1 MFANDVAKTDWLQR
15 IRAEYMELPGMV
27 LTEAQVKR
35 LWGLD
40 AGTCR
45 TLLDE
50 LVRSGFLRR
59 NRTHGYVRAH
69 TY

>member
-1 MFANDVAKTDWLQR
+1 MMASEVSKADWLRR
-15 IRAEYMELPGMV
+15 IRAEYTELPGMV
-27 LTEAQVKR
+27 LTESQVKR

-50 LVRSGFLRR
+50 LVRSGFLK
-59 NRTHGYVRAH
+59 RTRTQSYVRASN
-69 TY
+69 Y